1 MFTPFLLFLILKY
14 VNLAIRIYI
23 YSLIFHKC
31 LYVCFR
37 ILNIEAILVFFLTS
51 ANLVLKP
58 ALGDYPCTD
67 SLVSVHGYESIFVS
81 IFLSSYQSKLL

>member
-51 ANLVLKP
+51 A
-58 ALGDYPCTD
+58 LGDYPCTD